1 MSIQQTSAVD
11 KLSGLYA
18 EWAGDRQCE
27 ATRLAAVLDAAET
40 LTTEN
45 LSPKVVA
52 ELINVARAM
61 AEDLSVALDAIHLPK
76 GGAA

>member
-1 MSIQQTSAVD
+1 MSIQQTASVAELGD
-11 KLSGLYA
+11 LYA

-27 ATRLAAVLDAAET
+27 ATRLAAILDAAET

-52 ELINVARAM
+52 ELINVARSM
-61 AEDLSVALDAIHLPK
+61 AEDLSVALDFIHLPK

>member
-1 MSIQQTSAVD
+1 MTSQHTD
-11 KLSGLYA
+11 LTSLYA

-27 ATRLAAVLDAAET
+27 ATRLTAVLEAAET

-45 LSPKVVA
+45 LAPKVVA
-52 ELINVARAM
+52 ELLNVARAM